1 MVINVKHF
9 DSLTDTK
16 LKEKIALWKK
26 EQIRQL
32 QEDKKKKELE
42 GQQAEAIGE
51 PSPEQPSS
59 TGN

>member
-1 MVINVKHF
+1 MVINVKYF
-9 DSLTDTK
+9 DSLADTK

-42 GQQAEAIGE
+42 GQQTKAIEE